1 MTISQSPLGYW
12 PEHWNLAEEFDSSP
26 ELAGPVSQ
34 FEPAFWPESQ
44 QPQPTDTVSLPLPEL
59 NSLFCLPLIRSFY

>member
-1 MTISQSPLGYW
+1 MIGSEPSGL
-12 PEHWNLAEEFDSSP
+12 LARALESGRRGDSSP

-59 NSLFCLPLIRSFY
+59 NSNHSVCP